1 MVGRD
6 NVGLLLDSTR
16 DSFPSPFV
24 VFLTND
30 LTEKVGAHD
39 VVACLR
45 EVICSPFHS
54 QVVDEALA
62 RGTHLIVTYHPTPF
76 RGMKRVVREDPVG
89 RVVLKCLA
97 NGVAV
102 YSTHTACDCV
112 PGGVN
117 DWLVKGLGDGSV
129 VPWQVHRRD
138 ESP

>member
-54 QVVDEALA
+54 QVVDEASA
-62 RGTHLIVTYHPTPF
+62 
-76 RGMKRVVREDPVG
+76 
-89 RVVLKCLA
+89 
-97 NGVAV
+97 
-102 YSTHTACDCV
+102 
-112 PGGVN
+112 
-117 DWLVKGLGDGSV
+117 
-129 VPWQVHRRD
+129 
-138 ESP
+138 